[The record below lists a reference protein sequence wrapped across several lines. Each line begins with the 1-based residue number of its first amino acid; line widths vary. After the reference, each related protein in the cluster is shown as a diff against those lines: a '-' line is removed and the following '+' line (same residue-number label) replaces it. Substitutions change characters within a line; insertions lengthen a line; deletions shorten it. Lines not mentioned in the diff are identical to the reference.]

1 MPRTIQAFFYQAT
14 SKPESEAMTRK
25 VYAAFLEA
33 HELDADTVPLLVYD
47 GQAAFHNSDTPFAL
61 ARKIVE
67 T

>member
-1 MPRTIQAFFYQAT
+1 
-14 SKPESEAMTRK
+14 MTRK